1 MNILSGMT
9 RANKK
14 ADALLSISFTRG
26 QGKGYMVTPSLIE
39 VVGKNIGVAPWR
51 FRATWHEKS
60 HPNRWLDSMVQFLGR
75 GKFSDV
81 AGASL

>member
-1 MNILSGMT
+1 MFQDEHPFRNDAGKQKSRRSVEHQLCA
-9 RANKK
+9 RA
-14 ADALLSISFTRG
+14 G
-26 QGKGYMVTPSLIE
+26 QGYMVAPSLSE
-39 VVGKNIGVAPWR
+39 VVGKNIGVAP
-51 FRATWHEKS
+51 WHEKS